1 MVTALED
8 RMNSVVAELQRRM
21 EADLAETTASADLL
35 RHDFSMIMWTEM
47 LTRIMEKI
55 WSKSE

>member
-1 MVTALED
+1 MAAFED
-8 RMNSVVAELQRRM
+8 RMNSVVAELRSKM

-35 RHDFSMIMWTEM
+35 RHEYSMIMWKEM

-55 WSKSE
+55 WSKSG